1 MKKAIGMEGP
11 AMLSRKTA
19 VKRPWRPRQHWQF
32 THAFG
37 LKRTVEWFPEAAIE
51 AAERRLANHVPCID
65 TLSPEALA
73 RLLACDYDGP
83 WVLGSG
89 APLRKDRLTD

>member
-1 MKKAIGMEGP
+1 MLARKP
-11 AMLSRKTA
+11 AT
-19 VKRPWRPRQHWQF
+19 KRPWRPRNHWQF

-37 LKRTVEWFPEAAIE
+37 LKRSYTWFTAKGME
-51 AAERRLANHVPCID
+51 AAERRLANHVPFID

-83 WVLGSG
+83 WVRGRG
-89 APLRKDRLTD
+89 VPLRKDLAAQ

>member
-1 MKKAIGMEGP
+1 
-11 AMLSRKTA
+11 MLARKSA
-19 VKRPWRPRQHWQF
+19 VKRPWGPRNHWQF

-37 LKRTVEWFPEAAIE
+37 LKRSVTWFSKAALE
-51 AAERRLANHVPCID
+51 AAERRLANHVPFID

-83 WVLGSG
+83 WVRGRG
-89 APLRKDRLTD
+89 VPLRTDLPTQ